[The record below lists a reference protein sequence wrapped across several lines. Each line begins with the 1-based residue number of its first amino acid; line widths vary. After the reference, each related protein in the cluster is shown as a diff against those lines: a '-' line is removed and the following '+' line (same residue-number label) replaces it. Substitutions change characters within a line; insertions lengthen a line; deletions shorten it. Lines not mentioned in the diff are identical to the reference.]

1 MIHRSI
7 ARFSAIVFSVILAS
21 ATFAAAATPKF
32 PTLTGRVVDDAGVL
46 SASTQS
52 SLTEMLAEHER
63 ATGEQIVV
71 VTLPSLQG
79 LTIEDFGY
87 QLGRNWGIG
96 EKGKN
101 NGVLL
106 IVAPKEH
113 KVRIEVGYGMEGTLT
128 DAASRT
134 IIERKILPNFRRGD
148 FNAGVIAGTTSILK
162 VLRANEVLEQG
173 SYSDNPV
180 EGNYLATDWEILI
193 ALAIWIILVI
203 MLDRLGSA
211 NDVIRRMGR
220 VVGRAGTNYHAG
232 WSGGGWSGG
241 GGFSGGGGSFGG
253 GGASGSW

>member
-1 MIHRSI
+1 LIHRST

-21 ATFAAAATPKF
+21 ATYAAAATPKF
-32 PTLTGRVVDDAGVL
+32 PDLTGRVVDDAGVL

-87 QLGRNWGIG
+87 QLGRTWGIG
-96 EKGKN
+96 QKGKN
-101 NGVLL
+101 NGALL

-113 KVRIEVGYGMEGTLT
+113 KVRIEVGYGLEGTLT
-128 DAASRT
+128 DATSRT
-134 IIERKILPNFRRGD
+134 IIERTILPNFRRGD

-162 VLRANEVLEQG
+162 VLRGEPLASVTAA
-173 SYSDNPV
+173 P
-180 EGNYLATDWEILI
+180 GNTAGIVAAAVITTFAIAWLLLI
-193 ALAIWIILVI
+193 SFRFRSLT
-203 MLDRLGSA
+203 R
-211 NDVIRRMGR
+211 
-220 VVGRAGTNYHAG
+220 VGRRGRHAVYWG
-232 WSGGGWSGG
+232 PTPGGWSSGGFGGGGG